1 MEEPHIDFA
10 LNVLDL
16 AAERRWLN
24 AESLGGSREVSFLGD
39 RNEISEVSEL
49 HRVTQ
54 RVMTLFIAYH
64 GKQLSKWLAFVSLS
78 VPSPAHRPRALD
90 RCKGSYEGRS

>member
-16 AAERRWLN
+16 PAERRWLN

-49 HRVTQ
+49 YHVTHRV
-54 RVMTLFIAYH
+54 MILFVTYH
-64 GKQLSKWLAFVSLS
+64 GKQLCKWLAFVSWSARSAPRRPLAS
-78 VPSPAHRPRALD
+78 DPSQGIL
-90 RCKGSYEGRS
+90 